1 MVNALSAY
9 TRGFLTQTNF
19 SRTDEAGEK
28 SAKLPEKSDHARGT
42 VIKDTVEISA
52 EARKLAQAEQAKNAL
67 RDAKVS
73 YFEQFRPTREGFF
86 SRNLA
91 LGIVDP
97 SAQPFS
103 QNRPFDEVAQAARE
117 NMDSK
122 YQQMRESGEPYGTDN
137 FEGKET
143 YSLMGDLDRRA
154 LYAVASNEG
163 GHFSKEEQQTAKDLM
178 LGQQGM
184 AMGLYNGPTRL
195 DGVYTITQATS
206 NADHMQ
212 KYAAG
217 IQYMDQVSTEEKA
230 TSVDWAQQRG
240 RMQYNYER
248 LSRDSGIT
256 PQNHNIYHPAA
267 NFIFGA
273 LESYFGFANDADIGS
288 RKDLLNEPWFEG
300 YRDRLGSVMAET
312 RDLYGLND
320 L

>member
-19 SRTDEAGEK
+19 SRTHDAGEN
-28 SAKLPEKSDHARGT
+28 SGKLPEKADNPRGRL
-42 VIKDTVEISA
+42 VKDTVEISA
-52 EARKLAQAEQAKNAL
+52 EAKKLAQAEQAKNAV

-73 YFEQFRPTREGFF
+73 YFEQFRPTREGFS

-137 FEGKET
+137 FEGKEW

-163 GHFSKEEQQTAKDLM
+163 GHFSKEEQTTAKDIM

-195 DGVYTITQATS
+195 DGNFTTPQATS
-206 NADHMQ
+206 TADHMR

-217 IQYMDQVSTEEKA
+217 VRYMDQVSMEEKA
-230 TSVDWAQQRG
+230 TSIDWAHQRG
-240 RMQYNYER
+240 SMQHNYER
-248 LSRDSGIT
+248 LSRDSGIIT
-256 PQNHNIYHPAA
+256 QNYNIDHPLA
-267 NFIFGA
+267 NLILGA
-273 LESYFGFANDADIGS
+273 LESSPGLFTDADVSS
-288 RKDLLNEPWFEG
+288 RKELLDEPWFKGSEAS
-300 YRDRLGSVMAET
+300 LKSVMAET
-312 RDLYGLND
+312 RRLYGLNE